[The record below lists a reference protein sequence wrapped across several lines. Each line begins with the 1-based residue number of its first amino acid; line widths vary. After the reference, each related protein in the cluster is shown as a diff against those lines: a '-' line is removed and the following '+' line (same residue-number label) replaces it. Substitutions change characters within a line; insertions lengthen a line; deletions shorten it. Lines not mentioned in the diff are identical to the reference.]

1 MNQSLAVRPFRRR
14 GLTRCR
20 ENTPRLFNSTEAP
33 PPGALHADAPI
44 DSVPSDAPHP
54 WKDTP
59 VCASGAPAPLSFAQA
74 SLASLSPV
82 HHAKFGPLPAPLMPL
97 LSTPRAGEPADRPP
111 QTPLTRA
118 KMSFG
123 TSRNGSHLHIRRRIG
138 SKRTRS
144 IDAVVVGPAY
154 TILARNARA
163 SVVRCFSRRPGMR
176 SGMLG

>member
-20 ENTPRLFNSTEAP
+20 ENTPRLFNSSEAP
-33 PPGALHADAPI
+33 PAGAFHADAPI
-44 DSVPSDAPHP
+44 DSVPSDASHP

-59 VCASGAPAPLSFAQA
+59 VCASGAPAPFSFAQA
-74 SLASLSPV
+74 SLVSLSPA
-82 HHAKFGPLPAPLMPL
+82 HHAKFGPLPAPLTPL
-97 LSTPRAGEPADRPP
+97 LSTPHAGEPADRPP

-118 KMSFG
+118 KMSFR
-123 TSRNGSHLHIRRRIG
+123 TSRNGSHQHIRRIG
-138 SKRTRS
+138 SERTRS
-144 IDAVVVGPAY
+144 INAVVVGTAY

-163 SVVRCFSRRPGMR
+163 SVARCFSGRPGIR